1 MTTGRGV
8 YGGAAGGLE
17 SRWKQG
23 VIKGGCSGSQYGEE
37 DTGNPTGP
45 PKASPGL
52 QGGTAWDRAG
62 LGYHEETQQ
71 LFRVVKEFNNR
82 RTRLQ
87 RGVWRSQEEGVRER
101 KPRAFCGGENEE
113 YKRPVG
119 LLAWVA
125 AEERGINVSPRTASQ
140 SAFDPIFPSQL
151 PKTGPSPACNFQWLP
166 TAQSSKGYLLT
177 PASKASTSQAQP
189 IVLA

>member
-1 MTTGRGV
+1 MSLGGSRESSR
-8 YGGAAGGLE
+8 GAAQEANMGRKTLATPRGLPKPPPGCREGLLGTELGLDTMRRHSSYSEWSRSLIIAGQGYREECGEVRRKE
-17 SRWKQG
+17 SG
-23 VIKGGCSGSQYGEE
+23 
-37 DTGNPTGP
+37 
-45 PKASPGL
+45 
-52 QGGTAWDRAG
+52 
-62 LGYHEETQQ
+62 
-71 LFRVVKEFNNR
+71 
-82 RTRLQ
+82 
-87 RGVWRSQEEGVRER
+87 ER